1 MDTRV
6 LASAATT
13 LLMMGACTSAADTAA
28 KNPQEAPTPVLSQEA
43 PTQCSRSE
51 VEDLARGT
59 VEAYNEGD
67 LATLDASFA
76 PEPRFQW
83 YSKTPR
89 FQGYSKTLIRDR
101 DDLLHH
107 FEKVSQREHQMK
119 LLYLVV
125 LQERGWHGGYDF
137 IIEFKER
144 QGDGPWSRRFGG
156 KGAADCQIFVW
167 SW

>member
-1 MDTRV
+1 
-6 LASAATT
+6 
-13 LLMMGACTSAADTAA
+13 MGACTSAADTAA
-28 KNPQEAPTPVLSQEA
+28 KNPQEAPTPLLSQEA
-43 PTQCSRSE
+43 PTRCSRSE

-59 VEAYNEGD
+59 VQAYNEGD

-83 YSKTPR
+83 YSKMPT
-89 FQGYSKTLIRDR
+89 TIRDR
-101 DDLLHH
+101 DKLLHH
-107 FEKVSQREHQMK
+107 FEKVSQRDEQLK
-119 LLYLVV
+119 LLDLVV